1 MWDINITLSLSL
13 SHSVG
18 YSKRLK
24 SESGDDWL
32 FCWSVQP
39 VAERWLKSHPDP
51 TRIHTPFLSFFLLLS
66 FILVFSTL
74 FGRRRRRI
82 LRAFL
87 LVTSARCVADS
98 VSLRPLTSA
107 FASFSSLSLSLRP
120 CIPLLRHIFLALPS
134 HHREREKQT
143 KNVRRWNNK
152 KKEQE
157 LLQCC
162 CASDSYSTQRT
173 WLSVLFHFLTLFI
186 LPDGWDRA
194 WLAGPVIQ
202 ADVLICQSETWL
214 YQ

>member
-1 MWDINITLSLSL
+1 MNQETTGFFVGPSNQLRNVDLSLTPIPPVYTHPSCL
-13 SHSVG
+13 S
-18 YSKRLK
+18 
-24 SESGDDWL
+24 
-32 FCWSVQP
+32 
-39 VAERWLKSHPDP
+39 
-51 TRIHTPFLSFFLLLS
+51 SFFFPSSSFSRHFSGVVAVESSVRSFLWPVRVVLPIQSVFVLWRVLLL
-66 FILVFSTL
+66 
-74 FGRRRRRI
+74 
-82 LRAFL
+82 L
-87 LVTSARCVADS
+87 LA
-98 VSLRPLTSA
+98 
-107 FASFSSLSLSLRP
+107 LSLSLRP